1 MEIKYYP
8 LGTGE
13 NNGFVR
19 IIRIIFGIACIAVAI
34 FWIVFN
40 IKSLKADGTLW
51 ITIIFLIGFGSYQ
64 LWAGLG
70 RTISFIEFGQ
80 GYIRLKKNSIFLPS
94 IMNAEEIE
102 KIDLFPLNLI
112 IFLKTGKKIMLR
124 FGTTY
129 YETNEKV
136 KDEIL
141 GFAESNNIP
150 IEIIEE
156 KL

>member
-64 LWAGLG
+64 LWTGLG